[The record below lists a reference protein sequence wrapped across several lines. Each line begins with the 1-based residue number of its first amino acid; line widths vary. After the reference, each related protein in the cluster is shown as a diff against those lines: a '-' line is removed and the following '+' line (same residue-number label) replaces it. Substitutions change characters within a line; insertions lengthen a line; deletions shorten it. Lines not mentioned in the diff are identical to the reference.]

1 MKIDYSFASSI
12 YQDIVSNFSKKLE
25 KNEEVSAKSI
35 TNSYLV
41 EYQKLT
47 FEYTQTDINKQTK
60 VWSLADIGYKGKA
73 IGDLNP
79 AEAKELV
86 SNDGFFGVDQT
97 SKRIADFVLMG
108 AGDNVEMLKAGR
120 DGILQGFNSA
130 EELWG
135 SKLPEISYTTID
147 KAVSL
152 IDARLSE
159 LGASIVDTKI

>member
-1 MKIDYSFASSI
+1 MKIDYSFASSK

-35 TNSYLV
+35 TNGYLI

-60 VWSLADIGYKGKA
+60 VWSLADIGYEGKA

-86 SNDGFFGVDQT
+86 SKDGFFGVDQT